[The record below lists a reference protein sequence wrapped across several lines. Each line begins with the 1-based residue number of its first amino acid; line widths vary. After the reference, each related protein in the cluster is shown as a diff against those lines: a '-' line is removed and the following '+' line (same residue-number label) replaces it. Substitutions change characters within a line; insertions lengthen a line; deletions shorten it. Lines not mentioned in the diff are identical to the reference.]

1 MNFIQTIKWEWILLV
16 RAPYKLIAIALFCLA
31 AIYGVSNGIS
41 LYQKQL
47 ETIAIA
53 EANSRKQQESVLS
66 WFAEGK
72 TGPEDRPWIDVSVPF
87 WAMWYSAHQVNKVPS
102 PMMAFAI
109 GQAENYGFYKR
120 VNVWSTA
127 YDNDLA
133 AEISNPERVV
143 LGSLDFSFVTIF
155 LLPLL
160 LIILTFSIGGYEQD
174 KQLTSLIQVQ
184 RGSYSRWVMGRVVAV
199 GLLISGMM
207 IVLILGAGAWT
218 ETLVNSTQSLLLF
231 LAVVLAYLWFW
242 MILIGG
248 LIRLKTGQTAQAMG
262 ITLIW
267 VILALVIPGLVHQ
280 SASIRYPNNLMVKY
294 LDSKRVDQEKIYAME
309 YKEIWKEVSTKLPE
323 LKETKLAAQP
333 DSLKAPL
340 VTGGLH
346 RTEISFH
353 MNEVF
358 EAIEEG
364 FEEKNQFIENSYWF
378 NPLVGIQNFLFH
390 LSETDFQAYQAY
402 RRKIQESN
410 LEICKQVV
418 LDEWNEEKVSL
429 DKYKSY
435 LSLLSEQ

>member
-1 MNFIQTIKWEWILLV
+1 MNFSQTIKWEWTLLV

-31 AIYGVSNGIS
+31 AIYGVSNGFS

-53 EANSRKQQESVLS
+53 EAKSREQQESVLS

-87 WAMWYSAHQVNKVPS
+87 WAMWYSAQQVNKLPS

-120 VNVWSTA
+120 VTVWSTA

-143 LGSLDFSFVTIF
+143 LGSLDFTFVTIF

-174 KQLTSLIQVQ
+174 KQLTSLIQIQ
-184 RGSYSRWVMGRVVAV
+184 RGAYFRWALGRVFAI
-199 GLLISGMM
+199 GLLISGL
-207 IVLILGAGAWT
+207 LILLILLAGVWTGALSAT
-218 ETLVNSTQSLLLF
+218 TQSLLLF
-231 LAVVLAYLWFW
+231 LAAVLAYLWLW

-248 LIRLKTGQTAQAMG
+248 LVCLKTGQTAQAMG

-280 SASIRYPNNLMVKY
+280 AASLRYPNDLMVKY
-294 LDSKRVDQEKIYAME
+294 LDSRRVDQEKIYAME
-309 YKEIWKEVSTKLPE
+309 FGDIWKEVSTQLPE

-333 DSLKAPL
+333 DSVIGPI

-346 RTEISFH
+346 RTEMSFH
-353 MNEVF
+353 MKEVF
-358 EAIEEG
+358 EAIETG
-364 FEEKNQFIENSYWF
+364 FEEKNQLIENSYWY
-378 NPLVGIQNFLFH
+378 NPLIGIQNFLFH
-390 LSETDFQAYQAY
+390 LSETDFKAYQAY

-429 DKYKSY
+429 EKYKEY
-435 LSLLSEQ
+435 LGLLNEK